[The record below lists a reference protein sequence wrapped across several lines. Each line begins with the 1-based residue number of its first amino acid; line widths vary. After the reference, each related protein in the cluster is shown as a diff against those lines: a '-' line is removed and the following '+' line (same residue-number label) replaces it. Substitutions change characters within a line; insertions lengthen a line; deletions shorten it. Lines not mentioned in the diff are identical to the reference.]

1 MTNQGVFYYNKVRM
15 NFKNKGSDGDS
26 KSRLNIPASRGR
38 CKPGTSKKLPNIT
51 PEPQPLGTDAAWK
64 VRADADPAL
73 EDTIYELKVSEHR
86 KTACIR
92 TEKFKYDVTGG

>member
-1 MTNQGVFYYNKVRM
+1 M
-15 NFKNKGSDGDS
+15 
-26 KSRLNIPASRGR
+26 
-38 CKPGTSKKLPNIT
+38 
-51 PEPQPLGTDAAWK
+51 LGTDAAWK

>member
-1 MTNQGVFYYNKVRM
+1 MTETVRAIRTSQRAGEGASPVQVRS
-15 NFKNKGSDGDS
+15 FRISLL
-26 KSRLNIPASRGR
+26 SRS
-38 CKPGTSKKLPNIT
+38 
-51 PEPQPLGTDAAWK
+51 PQSILGTDAAWK